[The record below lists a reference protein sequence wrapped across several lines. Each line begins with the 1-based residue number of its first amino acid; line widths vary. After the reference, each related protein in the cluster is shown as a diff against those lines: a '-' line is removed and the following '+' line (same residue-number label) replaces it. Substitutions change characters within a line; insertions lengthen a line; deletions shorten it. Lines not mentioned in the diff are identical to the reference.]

1 MSKGA
6 YLIIEHTEAL
16 HVIDVNSGNRSN
28 KASNQEDTAMEV
40 NMIAAAEIARQL
52 RLRDMGGIIV
62 IDFIDLSNPENRK
75 ILFDFLREEMNDDK
89 AKHKILPPSKF
100 GLVQITRQ
108 RVRPEVNI
116 KTREEDPNDVKGE
129 IEAPILIIDRINSDL
144 ERVLKTNK
152 DVVLNTHPF
161 VAAYLTKGLPSLRSK
176 WYFEHKKWV
185 KIIPRDAYTYLEYHF
200 YDKTGNV
207 IKD

>member
-28 KASNQEDTAMEV
+28 KATNQEDTMEV

-75 ILFDFLREEMNDDK
+75 ILFDFERRNDDIK
-89 AKHKILPPSKF
+89 RNTRSYPSKF
-100 GLVQITRQ
+100 GLVHKTKSKTRS
-108 RVRPEVNI
+108 NI
-116 KTREEDPNDVKGE
+116 KTREEDPNDVNGE
-129 IEAPILIIDRINSDL
+129 IEAPILIIDRINS
-144 ERVLKTNK
+144 
-152 DVVLNTHPF
+152 
-161 VAAYLTKGLPSLRSK
+161 
-176 WYFEHKKWV
+176 
-185 KIIPRDAYTYLEYHF
+185 I
-200 YDKTGNV
+200 
-207 IKD
+207 